1 VPDDA
6 PAQTFG
12 MDRAAEPAPRVA
24 AEPAVLPDAVRQ
36 RVLALAN
43 ETLSQLPFEEIP
55 AKLRVAAKFTSA
67 KRWKLAASALA
78 VALEAESLFRLRVAE
93 AAEAAQPAVAEA
105 VRRAETPA
113 AADPVELATLAYLL
127 RPDGWPGYLERA
139 DHVLAERAER
149 SRSAERD
156 ELVTKLQTQLDE
168 AREALHEHAERA
180 VADLARARADAE
192 GLRKHIR
199 QLTGQMRA
207 AERSAVAAGEELA
220 AERRRAD
227 AAEAAAQAEIRRL
240 KAKLAE
246 SESAMEGAKRV
257 ARGNRG
263 AEDARLWLLL
273 DTVTGAVQGLRR
285 ELALTPTDERPAD
298 LMEQPTTSGAAAS
311 GVLPPTDDP
320 ALLDRLLELP
330 HVHLVVDG
338 YNVTKTGYGDLTLE
352 AQRRRL
358 TKGLAALAARTG
370 AEVTCVWDGAERPPA
385 MPTQPRGVRVLFS
398 PPGQIA
404 DVMIRRLVANEP
416 DGRPVVVVSTDK
428 EVAGGV
434 RRSGA
439 YAIPAAS
446 LLARLDR
453 V

>member
-6 PAQTFG
+6 PAQTSG
-12 MDRAAEPAPRVA
+12 MDRESEPLAAPGP
-24 AEPAVLPDAVRQ
+24 VLPDPVRQ
-36 RVLALAN
+36 RVLTLAS
-43 ETLSQLPFEEIP
+43 ETLSRLGHDEVP
-55 AKLRVAAKFTSA
+55 ATLRVAAKFTPA
-67 KRWKLAASALA
+67 KRLKLAAPALA
-78 VALEAESLFRLRVAE
+78 VALESEPLFRLRVAE
-93 AAEAAQPAVAEA
+93 AAEQQQPAAAEA
-105 VRRAETPA
+105 VRQCEVPP

-127 RPDGWPGYLERA
+127 RPEGWPGYLERA
-139 DHVLAERAER
+139 DRALAERAER

-156 ELVTKLQTQLDE
+156 ELVGKLQLQLEE
-168 AREALHEHAERA
+168 AREALHEHADRA
-180 VADLARARADAE
+180 AAELARVRSELDT
-192 GLRKHIR
+192 LRKQVR

-207 AERSAVAAGEELA
+207 AERSAVAAGEELT
-220 AERRRAD
+220 AERRRAEATD
-227 AAEAAAQAEIRRL
+227 AAAQAEVRRL
-240 KAKLAE
+240 RARLSE
-246 SESAMEGAKRV
+246 TESAVEGARRV

-263 AEDARLWLLL
+263 ADDARLWLLL
-273 DTVTGAVQGLRR
+273 ETVTGAVQGLRR
-285 ELALTPTDERPAD
+285 ELALTPTDDRPAD
-298 LMEQPTTSGAAAS
+298 LVDPGAVAS
-311 GVLPPTDDP
+311 HGVLPRGDDP

-338 YNVTKTGYGDLTLE
+338 YNVTKTGYGDLPLE

-385 MPTQPRGVRVLFS
+385 MPASPRGVRVLFS

-404 DVMIRRLVANEP
+404 DVMIRRLVAGEP
-416 DGRPVVVVSTDK
+416 DGRPVVVVSTDR
-428 EVAGGV
+428 EVADGV

-439 YAIPAAS
+439 YPIPSTS

>member
-1 VPDDA
+1 MDQASEAAAADGSPQHVPV
-6 PAQTFG
+6 PAV
-12 MDRAAEPAPRVA
+12 P
-24 AEPAVLPDAVRQ
+24 VLPDPVRQ
-36 RVLALAN
+36 RVLALASD
-43 ETLSQLPFEEIP
+43 TLSQLTAEEVP
-55 AKLRVAAKFTSA
+55 SSLRVAAKFAPA
-67 KRWKLAASALA
+67 KRLKLAASALA
-78 VALEAESLFRLRVAE
+78 VALESDPVFRLRVAE
-93 AAEAAQPAVAEA
+93 TAQAQQPAAAEA

-127 RPDGWPGYLERA
+127 RPEGWPGYLERA
-139 DHVLAERAER
+139 DKALSERAER

-156 ELVTKLQTQLDE
+156 ELVGKLQTQLEE
-168 AREALHEHAERA
+168 AREALQEQADRAATDLSRVRAE
-180 VADLARARADAE
+180 ADA
-192 GLRKHIR
+192 LRRQIR

-207 AERSAVAAGEELA
+207 AERAAAEAVKELA
-220 AERRRAD
+220 AERHRAES
-227 AAEAAAQAEIRRL
+227 AEAAGQAEVRRV
-240 KAKLAE
+240 KARLAE
-246 SESAMEGAKRV
+246 TETAMEGARRV
-257 ARGNRG
+257 ARGHRG

-273 DTVTGAVQGLRR
+273 ETVTGAVQGLRR
-285 ELALTPTDERPAD
+285 ELALTPTDDRPAD
-298 LMEQPTTSGAAAS
+298 HVDLPTAAAP
-311 GVLPPTDDP
+311 GVLPRGDDP

-338 YNVTKTGYGDLTLE
+338 YNVTKTGYGELPLE

-385 MPTQPRGVRVLFS
+385 MPASPRGVRVLFS

-404 DVMIRRLVANEP
+404 DVAIRRLVAGEP
-416 DGRPVVVVSTDK
+416 AGRPVVVVSTDR
-428 EVAGGV
+428 EVADGV

-439 YAIPAAS
+439 YPIPSAS